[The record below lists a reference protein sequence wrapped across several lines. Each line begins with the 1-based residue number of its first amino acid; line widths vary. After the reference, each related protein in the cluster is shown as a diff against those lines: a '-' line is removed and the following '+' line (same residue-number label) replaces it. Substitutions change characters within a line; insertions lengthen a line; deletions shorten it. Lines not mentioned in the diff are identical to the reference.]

1 MSSDLGITVLELVII
16 HTHTDCAL
24 VELGRHA
31 AQRTVKTFILIN
43 VKKKRNFGVPAAVLL
58 LPGES
63 SSGNDGGGDDYGGN
77 GGGDEW

>member
-1 MSSDLGITVLELVII
+1 MSSDLGVKVLVIVII

-43 VKKKRNFGVPAAVLL
+43 IKKSGISEFLQLCYCFPVKVAVVMTVVVMTMV
-58 LPGES
+58 G
-63 SSGNDGGGDDYGGN
+63 
-77 GGGDEW
+77 WWW